1 MNTTISSTPSTT
13 TLPPAPAGAFGRAS
27 SGLVRQ
33 VRTDDVM
40 YYGWQQIGLGYII
53 FIVAAW
59 NLYPGANMELATI
72 IAAVAGV
79 IMGVAY
85 AMLSRVYPRSGGDYV
100 FMSRILSA
108 PLGLTLSVSLMF
120 WQLFYTGVNG
130 AWLAKFGLAPM
141 FASLAIQ
148 LHSSSLLS
156 LSNWLASSWGLFAS
170 GMFVILFFIAMLARG
185 IGIYFRT
192 QRWSCYIALVSLAVT
207 FVTLILAA
215 THVINFESSFNAL
228 AGHDAYAKVIATAK
242 AGGANLSPAFSLKS
256 TSYFAL
262 WPAFSLWFAILSV
275 SFGGE
280 VKDTQK
286 GQMLGINAAVITMG
300 IFMAALMFLYRM
312 AFGSRFLLAA
322 NDVSPKQFP
331 LPVSPYV
338 NTFTGI
344 AGGHAWLTIINSM
357 WVIAL
362 LFYLGAVGMVAAT
375 RNMLAWSIDGV
386 APGWM
391 SSVSEKYHTPTWN
404 LLACGVV
411 AMGVLSIYCFT
422 HLINTLGGFLGQ
434 CVPFI
439 GVSIAAILFP
449 FRRKKD
455 FEGSS
460 VSRKIGPVPVIS
472 IIGLLSLVS
481 VSLGFWRLLVD
492 NNYGANNHLS
502 IWFTVGV
509 GVFGLTWFYGF
520 KYWSRSRGVNVAR
533 RFEEIPIE

>member
-1 MNTTISSTPSTT
+1 MNTTISSSTSTT
-13 TLPPAPAGAFGRAS
+13 TLPAAPAGAFGRAS

-72 IAAVAGV
+72 IAAFAGV

-100 FMSRILSA
+100 FMSRILTPS
-108 PLGLTLSVSLMF
+108 LGLTLSVSLMF

-141 FASLAIQ
+141 FASLGVQ

-156 LSNWLASSWGLFAS
+156 LSNWLSGSWGLFAS

-215 THVINFESSFNAL
+215 THVLNFESSFNAL
-228 AGHDAYAKVIATAK
+228 AGHNAYAHVIADAK
-242 AGGANLSPAFSLKS
+242 AGGANLSPAFSLKN

-286 GQMLGINAAVITMG
+286 GQMRGINAAVITMG
-300 IFMAALMFLYRM
+300 IF
-312 AFGSRFLLAA
+312 AA
-322 NDVSPKQFP
+322 NDISPKQFP

-344 AGGHAWLTIINSM
+344 AGGHAWLTVINSI

-386 APGWM
+386 APKWM
-391 SSVSEKYHTPTWN
+391 ANVSEKYHTPTWN

-449 FRRKKD
+449 FRRKQD

-472 IIGLLSLVS
+472 IIGLLSLIS

-492 NNYGANNHLS
+492 KNYGANNHLS

-509 GVFGLTWFYGF
+509 GAFGLIWFYGF
-520 KYWSRSRGVNVAR
+520 KYWSRSHGVNVAR

>member
-1 MNTTISSTPSTT
+1 MNTTVSSTTSTT
-13 TLPPAPAGAFGRAS
+13 TLPAAPAGTFGRAS

-59 NLYPGANMELATI
+59 NLYPGASMEIATM

-79 IMGVAY
+79 FMGVAY

-100 FMSRILSA
+100 FMSRILS
-108 PLGLTLSVSLMF
+108 PPVGLTLSVSLMF
-120 WQLFYTGVNG
+120 WQLFYTGING
-130 AWLAKFGLAPM
+130 AWLSKYGLSPM
-141 FASLAIQ
+141 FASLALQ
-148 LHSSSLLS
+148 LHSSALLS
-156 LSNWLASSWGLFAS
+156 LSNWLAGDWGLFLS
-170 GMFVILFFIAMLARG
+170 GLFVILFFIAMLARG

-192 QRWSCYIALVSLAVT
+192 QRWSCYIALVSLAAT
-207 FVTLILAA
+207 FLTLVLAS
-215 THVINFESSFNAL
+215 THVLHFESNFNAL
-228 AGHDAYAKVIATAK
+228 AGHNAYTQVIADAK
-242 AGGANLSPAFSLKS
+242 AGGSNLSPAFSWKN

-286 GQMLGINAAVITMG
+286 GQMIGINAAVITMG
-300 IFMAALMFLYRM
+300 IFMAALMFLYQM

-344 AGGHAWLTIINSM
+344 AGGHAWLTIINSI

-362 LFYLGAVGMVAAT
+362 LFYLGAVGMVAVT

-386 APGWM
+386 APRWM
-391 SSVSEKYHTPTWN
+391 SAVSEKYHTPTWN

-439 GVSIAAILFP
+439 GVSIAAVVFP
-449 FRRKKD
+449 FRRRKD

-460 VSRKIGPVPVIS
+460 VSRKIGPVPVIT

-492 NNYGANNHLS
+492 KNYGANNHLS
-502 IWFTVGV
+502 ILFTVGV
-509 GVFGLTWFYGF
+509 AVFGLIWFYGF
-520 KYWSRSRGVNVAR
+520 KYWSRSRGVNVDI